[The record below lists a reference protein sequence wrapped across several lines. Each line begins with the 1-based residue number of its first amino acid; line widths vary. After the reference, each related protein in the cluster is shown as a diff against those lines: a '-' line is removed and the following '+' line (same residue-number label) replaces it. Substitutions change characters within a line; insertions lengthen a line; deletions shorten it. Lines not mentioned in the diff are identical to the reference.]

1 MKNEGYLVMRN
12 RARTLRRE
20 MTDAEKRVWEALR
33 RDQCDGLRFRRQEV
47 LDQYI
52 ADFYCPTL
60 KLVVEIDGTS
70 HDSPEAQR
78 YDTDRTQSLFE
89 ARGLRVIRLRNEAV
103 LKATHHQIRQAVLR
117 KIASLTPSFEP

>member
-1 MKNEGYLVMRN
+1 MNEGYLVMRN

-20 MTDAEKRVWEALR
+20 LTDAEKRVWEALR
-33 RDQCDGLRFRRQEV
+33 RDQYDGLRFRRQEV

-70 HDSPEAQR
+70 HDSPETQR

-103 LKATHHQIRQAVLR
+103 LKATPHQIRQAIRR
-117 KIASLTPSFEP
+117 KIMEL

>member
-1 MKNEGYLVMRN
+1 MKNEGYLVIRN
-12 RARTLRRE
+12 RARVLRRE
-20 MTDAEKRVWEALR
+20 MTEAEKRVWEALR

-52 ADFYCPTL
+52 VDFYCPAL
-60 KLVVEIDGTS
+60 KLIVEIDGKS

-89 ARGLRVIRLRNEAV
+89 TRGLRVIRLRNEAV
-103 LKATHHQIRQAVLR
+103 LKATPEQIRHALLR
-117 KIASLTPSFEP
+117 KIAGP

>member
-1 MKNEGYLVMRN
+1 MRN
-12 RARTLRRE
+12 RARILRCE

-33 RDQCDGLRFRRQEV
+33 RDQCDGLRFRRQEI

-70 HDSPEAQR
+70 HDCPEAQR
-78 YDTDRTQSLFE
+78 YDTERTQSLFE
-89 ARGLRVIRLRNEAV
+89 ARGLRVIRLRNEEV
-103 LKATHHQIRQAVLR
+103 LKATPHQIRQAVRR
-117 KIASLTPSFEP
+117 KIAELPPLAP